1 MIRFFDLLFS
11 FLGLILLSPLFLL
24 IALFIKLTSSG
35 PVLYKQSRIGLNGA
49 EFHLFKFRSMQM
61 NSDKLGLI
69 TVGGRDPRVT
79 PVGYFLRKY
88 KLDELPQLINVL
100 IGDMSLVGPRPEVK
114 KYVDLYTQEQIKVL
128 AIRPGITDWA
138 SIYYRDENII
148 LGESLNPEIDY
159 IKKVMPDKL
168 NYNLIYIHNYGLG
181 EYFKIIFST
190 IWYII
195 MPVRLNPSARCQA
208 RNYRMGPS

>member
-1 MIRFFDLLFS
+1 MIRILDFLFS
-11 FLGLILLSPLFLL
+11 FLGLILLSPFFLL
-24 IALFIKLTSSG
+24 IVLFIKVSSSG

-49 EFHLFKFRSMQM
+49 EFNVYKFRSMRL

-79 PVGYFLRKY
+79 PIGYYLRKF

-114 KYVDLYTQEQIKVL
+114 KYVDLYSEEQRKVL
-128 AIRPGITDWA
+128 TIRPGITDWA
-138 SIYYRDENII
+138 SINYRDENVI
-148 LGESLNPEIDY
+148 LGKSSNPEKDY
-159 IKKVMPDKL
+159 IEKVMPDKL
-168 NYNLIYIHNYGLG
+168 RYNLIYRQNYGVM

-190 IWYII
+190 IWHIFY
-195 MPVRLNPSARCQA
+195 
-208 RNYRMGPS
+208 